1 MDDIDKEILN
11 ILINNGRASHENIS
25 KALNLSRP
33 AVRQRV
39 KKLEDNKI
47 IKKYEAV
54 VNWNQ
59 LGQNIHVFIYLKIN
73 ARVFKDIIKNIKTI
87 HITDTNLEEYYR
99 LAGEWC
105 IALKIRSSSP
115 QNITCYIDELLKID
129 GIAGTSTTFVL
140 ASADDLI

>member
-1 MDDIDKEILN
+1 VDKEILN
-11 ILINNGRASHENIS
+11 ILVGNGRESHENIS
-25 KALNLSRP
+25 KTLNLSRP

-39 KKLEDNKI
+39 KKLEDSKI
-47 IKKYEAV
+47 IKKYEAI
-54 VNWNQ
+54 VNWDN

-73 ARVFKDIIKNIKTI
+73 AHVFKDIIKNIKTI
-87 HITDTNLEEYYR
+87 HVACTDLEECYR

-129 GIAGTSTTFVL
+129 GVVGTSTTFIL
-140 ASADDLI
+140 ASTDDLI